1 MIHRNDERVFRVVE
15 LTCYVAMFLSPLAVK
30 IAGVQAMRSYFM
42 PVMFVVSGAVGL
54 MFLTRFFI
62 YAHPENIGDRTR
74 AEFIAFPRNTKL
86 LLLVG
91 YAMSGPMFVLGLVG
105 VVSPK
110 MFERAIT
117 AVSPMRLIADS
128 GEVAVVFVSLII
140 LAGAVIFIGAAR
152 ALPTLLKLGI
162 TILVLL
168 LIFGLKLL
176 RW

>member
-1 MIHRNDERVFRVVE
+1 MIHRNDERVFRAIE

-42 PVMFVVSGAVGL
+42 PVMFVVLGAGGL

-91 YAMSGPMFVLGLVG
+91 YAMSGPMFVLGGLA
-105 VVSPK
+105 SK
-110 MFERAIT
+110 KWTLIQAALMFSVCCFSKT
-117 AVSPMRLIADS
+117 T
-128 GEVAVVFVSLII
+128 GE
-140 LAGAVIFIGAAR
+140 
-152 ALPTLLKLGI
+152 T
-162 TILVLL
+162 
-168 LIFGLKLL
+168 
-176 RW
+176 